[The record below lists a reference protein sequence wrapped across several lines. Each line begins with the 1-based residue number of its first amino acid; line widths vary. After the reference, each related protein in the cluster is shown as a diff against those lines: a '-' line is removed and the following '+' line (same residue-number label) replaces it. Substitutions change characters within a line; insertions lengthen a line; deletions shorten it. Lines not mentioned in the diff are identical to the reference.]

1 MLIVLLTPLQIQI
14 KKLEGAGMVRERNSA
29 PAWGDGAFYFAHGI
43 VVVGHDVEAMSHRL
57 LEK

>member
-1 MLIVLLTPLQIQI
+1 MLTVLHTPLRIKI

-29 PAWGDGAFYFAHGI
+29 PGWGDGAFYFAQRI